1 MVRAGR
7 WAIAGAYHEG
17 MADAENPGG
26 RIVLAATPI
35 GNLSDA
41 SQHLRHLLATAD
53 VVAAEDTRRAHH
65 LAQGLGVRITGKVV
79 SHHEHNE
86 RESTQELLDAARDGA
101 VVVVVTDAGMPLVSD
116 PGYRLVSTAAR
127 QDVPVTCAP
136 GPSAVT
142 TALALSGLPT
152 DRFAFEGFL
161 PRKEGE
167 RSRLLADLSRDART
181 LVFFES
187 PHRLAATLSSLRDA
201 FGADRPACVARELT
215 KLHEEV
221 VRDSLDG
228 LLERLPEVA
237 YLRIRGSAQHGRRLH
252 AHRDIALLSRRL
264 ATIDVGAPLPSD
276 LGTGERGERDDDAL
290 ATLCEELRFGPMTRR
305 RMLSA

>member
-1 MVRAGR
+1 MSEDAG
-7 WAIAGAYHEG
+7 
-17 MADAENPGG
+17 PGG
-26 RIVLAATPI
+26 QIVLAATPI
-35 GNLSDA
+35 GNLADA
-41 SQHLRHLLATAD
+41 SQRLRDLLATAD
-53 VVAAEDTRRAHH
+53 IVAAEDTRRARH

-86 RESTQELLDAARDGA
+86 RESTTELLAAARDGA
-101 VVVVVTDAGMPLVSD
+101 VVAVVTDAGMPLVSD
-116 PGYRLVSTAAR
+116 PGYRLVSTAAAEGV
-127 QDVPVTCAP
+127 DVTCAP

-167 RSRLLADLSRDART
+167 RARLLGELARDART

-187 PHRLAATLSSLRDA
+187 PRRLEASLASLRDA

-221 VRDSLDG
+221 VRDG
-228 LLERLPEVA
+228 LGNLVQWAGSKEIKGEIVIVTGGATAAPDTDTAGQVADVEVLVASGTRLKEAVNTVA
-237 YLRIRGSAQHGRRLH
+237 AARRVPKRELYE
-252 AHRDIALLSRRL
+252 AVLASRQ
-264 ATIDVGAPLPSD
+264 
-276 LGTGERGERDDDAL
+276 
-290 ATLCEELRFGPMTRR
+290 
-305 RMLSA
+305 

>member
-1 MVRAGR
+1 M
-7 WAIAGAYHEG
+7 
-17 MADAENPGG
+17 
-26 RIVLAATPI
+26 LAATPI

-41 SQHLRHLLATAD
+41 SQHLRDLLSTAD

-65 LAQGLGVRITGKVV
+65 LAQGLGVRISGKVV

-86 RESTQELLDAARDGA
+86 RESTEELLAAARDGA
-101 VVVVVTDAGMPLVSD
+101 VVAVVTDAGMPLVSD
-116 PGYRLVSTAAR
+116 PGYRLVAAAAR
-127 QDVPVTCAP
+127 DGVAVTCAP

-167 RSRLLADLSRDART
+167 RSRVLTELARDGRT

-187 PHRLAATLSSLRDA
+187 PHRLAATVTALREA

-221 VRDSLDG
+221 VRDTLGG
-228 LLERLPEVA
+228 LVDWARSKDVKGEIVIVTGGATAAPDTDTAGQVADVEVLVASGTRLKEAVA
-237 YLRIRGSAQHGRRLH
+237 AVAAARGVPK
-252 AHRDIALLSRRL
+252 RDLYEAVLASR
-264 ATIDVGAPLPSD
+264 G
-276 LGTGERGERDDDAL
+276 
-290 ATLCEELRFGPMTRR
+290 
-305 RMLSA
+305 

>member
-1 MVRAGR
+1 
-7 WAIAGAYHEG
+7 
-17 MADAENPGG
+17 MAATHAPGTPASPPTGTGG

-41 SQHLRHLLATAD
+41 SQHLRDLLSTAD

-65 LAQGLGVRITGKVV
+65 LAQGLGVRISGKVV

-86 RESTQELLDAARDGA
+86 RESTEELLAAARDGA
-101 VVVVVTDAGMPLVSD
+101 VVAVVTDAGMPLVSD
-116 PGYRLVSTAAR
+116 PGYRLVSAAAR
-127 QDVPVTCAP
+127 DGVAVTCAP

-167 RSRLLADLSRDART
+167 RSRVLTELARDGRT

-187 PHRLAATLSSLRDA
+187 PHRLAATLTALREA

-221 VRDSLDG
+221 VRDTLGG
-228 LLERLPEVA
+228 LVDWARSKDVKGEIVIVTGGATAAPDTDTAGQVADVEVLVASGTRLKEAVA
-237 YLRIRGSAQHGRRLH
+237 AVAAARGVPK
-252 AHRDIALLSRRL
+252 RDLYEAVLASR
-264 ATIDVGAPLPSD
+264 G
-276 LGTGERGERDDDAL
+276 
-290 ATLCEELRFGPMTRR
+290 
-305 RMLSA
+305 

>member
-1 MVRAGR
+1 MAVTQTPGTPTSPPT
-7 WAIAGAYHEG
+7 GA
-17 MADAENPGG
+17 GG

-41 SQHLRHLLATAD
+41 SPHLRELLSTAD

-65 LAQGLGVRITGKVV
+65 LAQGLGVRIAGRVV

-86 RESTQELLDAARDGA
+86 RESTEELLAAARDGSLVA
-101 VVVVVTDAGMPLVSD
+101 VVTDAGMPLVSD
-116 PGYRLVSTAAR
+116 PGYRLVSAAAR
-127 QDVPVTCAP
+127 DGVAVTCAP

-167 RSRLLADLSRDART
+167 RARVLTELARDGRT

-187 PHRLAATLSSLRDA
+187 PHRLAATLAALSEA

-221 VRDSLDG
+221 VRDSLGG
-228 LLERLPEVA
+228 LVDWARSKDVKGEIVIVTGGATAAPDTDTAGQVADVEVLVASGTRLKEAVA
-237 YLRIRGSAQHGRRLH
+237 AVAAARGVPKRELYEAVL
-252 AHRDIALLSRRL
+252 ASR
-264 ATIDVGAPLPSD
+264 A
-276 LGTGERGERDDDAL
+276 
-290 ATLCEELRFGPMTRR
+290 
-305 RMLSA
+305 

>member
-1 MVRAGR
+1 MV
-7 WAIAGAYHEG
+7 G
-17 MADAENPGG
+17 MADAQTPGTPSPPPGSVPG

-35 GNLSDA
+35 GNLADA
-41 SQHLRHLLATAD
+41 SQQLRDLLATAD
-53 VVAAEDTRRAHH
+53 VVAAEDTRRAYH
-65 LAQGLGVRITGKVV
+65 LAQGLGVRITGTVV

-86 RESTQELLDAARDGA
+86 RESTVELLAAARAGA
-101 VVVVVTDAGMPLVSD
+101 VVAVVTDAGMPLVSD

-127 QDVPVTCAP
+127 ENVPVTCAP

-167 RSRLLADLSRDART
+167 RHRLLTELARDGRT

-187 PHRLAATLSSLRDA
+187 PHRLAASLASLRDA

-221 VRDSLDG
+221 VRDSLGALVDWAG
-228 LLERLPEVA
+228 SKE
-237 YLRIRGSAQHGRRLH
+237 IRGEIVVVTGGAVAEPDTDTAGQVADVEVLVASGTRLKE
-252 AHRDIALLSRRL
+252 AVATVAAARGVPKRALYEAVLASR
-264 ATIDVGAPLPSD
+264 A
-276 LGTGERGERDDDAL
+276 
-290 ATLCEELRFGPMTRR
+290 
-305 RMLSA
+305 